1 MDPVISA
8 LLRSWEWRADVL
20 VPLVLTLTFYGL
32 GWKRIRSVSSGCSGG
47 RLQSLGSGWRLTTY
61 LVGCFLVALA
71 LLSPLEVLSGQ
82 LFFMHMIQHLFLVM
96 CAPPLLLMANPFPVL
111 LWGMPSGIRRWVGS
125 GFCRH
130 ASFRRALVLLT
141 RPGLVWLYFVVL
153 YVGWH
158 DPAAYDAALRSDI
171 IHDIEHLSFFVA
183 SLLYWWHV
191 TAAGPRVHAGF
202 HYGWRIAY
210 LLVTVPV
217 NMLIGIVIT
226 FARQPIYHYYTEV
239 PRPWNLSVMEDQML
253 GGVIMWIPGSMM
265 LLIAVLVIVAR
276 ILGGQGRRPAKM
288 SVAGI
293 GS

>member
-20 VPLVLTLTFYGL
+20 GPLVLMLTFYGL
-32 GWKRIRSVSSGCSGG
+32 GWKHIRSVSSGCYGSG
-47 RLQSLGSGWRLTTY
+47 LQPLASGWRLATY
-61 LVGCFLVALA
+61 LVGCVLVALA

-82 LFFMHMIQHLFLVM
+82 FFFMHMIQHLLLVM

-125 GFCRH
+125 HFCRQ
-130 ASFRRALVLLT
+130 ANFRRALVFFS

-191 TAAGPRVHAGF
+191 TAAGPRVHGGF

-217 NMLIGIVIT
+217 NMLTGIVIT
-226 FARQPIYHYYTEV
+226 FARQPIYSYYLEV

-253 GGVIMWIPGSMM
+253 GGVIMWVPGSMM

-276 ILGGQGRRPAKM
+276 ILGRQGRRPVKM